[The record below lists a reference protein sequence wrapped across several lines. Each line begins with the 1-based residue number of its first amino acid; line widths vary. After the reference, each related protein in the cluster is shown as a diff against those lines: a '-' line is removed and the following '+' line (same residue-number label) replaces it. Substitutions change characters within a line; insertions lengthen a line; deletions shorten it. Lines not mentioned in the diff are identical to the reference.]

1 MKQIY
6 FRLFALFLSF
16 LLAINSS
23 ITHAKEDESNVHVVY
38 VTILPYQTTFPVFFE
53 TIEDVD
59 KIEIHFDNEKVGQT
73 FLIDKIANVKLR
85 FDSFGVKEIYF
96 RIYAEEKFVYA
107 ISTTINIP
115 KGKNVVLICPPTS
128 KKKDVSNAN
137 IKSKFLYNA
146 DIPNKRELFSTNNQF
161 INDVI
166 PIVSALCEQYTLPSS
181 VIIAM
186 AILES
191 GYGTS
196 ELAINANNYFGLKD
210 WSVNHDDAFFYDK
223 QEEGNWYKRFDSKND
238 CIQFFIEE
246 VLLHQNGKWKKDYTN
261 VAKDYQINLSNGIT
275 KEKAAMNFVEELI
288 ENRYSTLPL
297 EEYSKRIS
305 RIVLRHKLYLLD

>member
-6 FRLFALFLSF
+6 VKLFFSF
-16 LLAINSS
+16 LLAINST
-23 ITHAKEDESNVHVVY
+23 ITHAKKDESNVHVLY
-38 VTILPYQTTFPVFFE
+38 VTILPYQTTFPLFFE
-53 TIEDVD
+53 TIENVD
-59 KIEIHFDNEKVGQT
+59 KIEIHFDNEKIGQT
-73 FLIDKIANVKLR
+73 FLIDKMANIKIR
-85 FDSFGVKEIYF
+85 FDSYGVKEISF
-96 RIYAEEKFVYA
+96 RLYAEEKFVYA
-107 ISTTINIP
+107 ISTSISIP
-115 KGKNVVLICPPTS
+115 KGGNKLLIYPQTTR
-128 KKKDVSNAN
+128 KKEVADAN
-137 IKSKFLYNA
+137 IKSKFIDEA
-146 DIPNKRELFSTNNQF
+146 DFTNKKKDLFSTNNQF

-196 ELAINANNYFGLKD
+196 ELAINVNNYFGLKD
-210 WSVNHDDAFFYDK
+210 WSVNHDDAYYYDK
-223 QEEGNWYKRFDSKND
+223 KEEGNWYKRFDSKND